1 MITRSGIGYDVHR
14 LEAGDGQRPLIL
26 GGVTLRH
33 PEGLVLSGHS
43 DADVLCHA
51 IADALLG
58 AAGLQDIG
66 HYFPNTDPAI
76 RGISSLEILRR
87 VSGILADSGA
97 LIVNVDSTLVAEEPR
112 IGPFVQEMR
121 EHIADS
127 LGIDSSRVGVKATT
141 NECLGFLGRGEGIA
155 ALATASVRTPEE

>member
-14 LEAGDGQRPLIL
+14 LEAAVAERPLIL
-26 GGVTLRH
+26 GGVKFEHPHGLTLA
-33 PEGLVLSGHS
+33 GHS

-66 HYFPNTDPAI
+66 HYFPNTDRAI

-87 VSGILADSGA
+87 VTGILADSGA
-97 LIVNVDSTLVAEEPR
+97 MIVNVDSTLVAEEPR

-121 EHIADS
+121 ERIAGS
-127 LGIDSSRVGVKATT
+127 LGIDSTRVGVKATT

-155 ALATASVRTPEE
+155 ALATASVRTPKE